1 MIEIQHLNWKS
12 LSQCNNWALIGLLF
26 VGWFL
31 LACQQPT
38 VNVSEAPA
46 GTLKINT
53 ILVLSFKDLSDLS
66 NDRPDVRSPVS
77 GRVFISGEVAGHAS
91 DLLTDNL
98 VAWLRTHTR
107 YTIITSGAPEIAG
120 SVLSATGGTVML
132 NREELSRLGQEMGAD
147 AVVLNYV
154 YRFKERVGKGFSA
167 ASPASVA
174 FDMHLI
180 RLMDGRIIWSANFDE
195 TQQSLGQNLFQL
207 GSFISRGGRWISA
220 EEMAGAGL
228 KKILEKF
235 PKT

>member
-12 LSQCNNWALIGLLF
+12 LSHCNNWALIGLLS

-31 LACQQPT
+31 LACQQTT
-38 VNVSEAPA
+38 VNVSEVPA

-53 ILVLSFKDLSDLS
+53 ILVLSFKELSDLS
-66 NDRPDVRSPVS
+66 NDRSDIRSPVS
-77 GRVFISGEVAGHAS
+77 GRVFVSGEVAGYAS
-91 DLLTDNL
+91 DLLTDHL

-107 YTIITSGAPEIAG
+107 YTIITSGAPQIAG

-132 NREELSRLGQEMGAD
+132 NREELNRLGQQMGAD
-147 AVVLNYV
+147 AVLLNYV

-180 RLMDGRIIWSANFDE
+180 RVMDGRLIWSANFDE
-195 TQQSLGQNLFQL
+195 TQQSLGQNLYQL
-207 GSFISRGGRWISA
+207 GSFISRGGRWITA
-220 EEMAGAGL
+220 EEMADTGL

-235 PKT
+235 PKP